1 VGGTHWNAASRWSL
15 RVRVLGSVGVV
26 PDPESSAVSELVAWL
41 GAAFGVGMVILFGI
55 SGVACAVRRAS
66 DETDEVS

>member
-1 VGGTHWNAASRWSL
+1 
-15 RVRVLGSVGVV
+15 VGVV